1 MLDYA
6 RYPEFL
12 TEVKAVRVGPRTGNS
27 VEVTYRLDVKLKEI
41 EFTLRHDA
49 KRPHRIDW
57 TLVRGEFMKLNR
69 GYWTFDRTASGGTRA
84 TYSIEL
90 SLGQV
95 PATLERALAERGLPN
110 MLAAFK
116 ARAEKLRRG

>member
-1 MLDYA
+1 VQDYA

-12 TEVKAVRVGPRTGNS
+12 TEVKAVGVGPRAGNS

-49 KRPHRIDW
+49 QRPHRIDW
-57 TLVRGEFMKLNR
+57 TLVRGEFMKFNR
-69 GYWTFDRTASGGTRA
+69 GHWTFERTASGGTRA

-90 SLGQV
+90 SLGHM
-95 PATLERALAERGLPN
+95 PAGLEKALAERGLPN

-116 ARAEKLRRG
+116 ARAEKRRA

>member
-1 MLDYA
+1 MQDYG

-12 TEVKAVRVGPRTGNS
+12 TEVKAVGVGPRNGNS

-49 KRPHRIDW
+49 QRPHRIDW
-57 TLVRGEFMKLNR
+57 TLVRGEFMKFNR
-69 GYWTFDRTASGGTRA
+69 GHWTFERTPAGGTRA

-95 PATLERALAERGLPN
+95 PAGLEKALAERGLPK

-116 ARAEKLRRG
+116 ARAEKRRG

>member
-1 MLDYA
+1 MQDYA

-12 TEVKAVRVGPRTGNS
+12 TEVKAIRVGARTASS

-49 KRPHRIDW
+49 QRPHRIDW
-57 TLVRGEFMKLNR
+57 TLLRGEFMRLNR
-69 GYWTFDRTASGGTRA
+69 GSWTLESTGSGGTRA

-90 SLGQV
+90 SLGAV
-95 PATLERALAERGLPN
+95 PSGLEKALAEQGLPN

-116 ARAEKLRRG
+116 ARAEKLRKG